1 MLSLVY
7 ITSRKE
13 PHFDWFI
20 NSLRREMRELGDGVP
35 MPELIVIDFYHAQD
49 RMPYGMGWVGPIKWA
64 SPKPTPIQGRY
75 RLTDHDAFAASN
87 ARNTGLCLA
96 SGTYIVFVDDVS
108 VLVNG
113 WLAAAMEA
121 MRENRIVCGAYRK
134 VKELSVDDKGNIT
147 HWIGFEGGQDTRWK
161 DARPSPTQCPAQ
173 WLYGCSFGIPVETL
187 LSVNGFDEALDGL
200 SFEDVCLGLRLEKAG
215 HQLWYDQRMLTF
227 ESEEAHHIPGDE
239 KFKRHNRPI
248 EGYQDLAWEMLGW
261 IKNNLP
267 RARGT
272 PDLRTIRNDVLSGKP
287 FPNHTGM
294 FVFPDGKNL
303 LGN

>member
-1 MLSLVY
+1 MLSLIY

-20 NSLRREMRELGDGVP
+20 SSLRREMRELGDVP
-35 MPELIVIDFYHAQD
+35 LPELVVIDFHHSKD
-49 RMPYGMGWVGPIKWA
+49 RLPYGMGWVGPIKWA
-64 SPKPTPIQGRY
+64 SPKPTPWQGKY

-96 SGTYIVFVDDVS
+96 SGTYIVFIDDVS

-113 WLAAAMEA
+113 WLAAAMES
-121 MRENRIVCGAYRK
+121 MRENRITCGAYRK
-134 VKELSVDDKGNIT
+134 VKELAVDMEGNIT
-147 HWIGFEGGQDTRWK
+147 RWIAFSGGDDTRWK
-161 DARPSPTQCPAQ
+161 DGRSEVVKCPAN
-173 WLYGCSFGIPVETL
+173 WLYGCSFGAPVETL

-215 HQLWYDQRMLTF
+215 HQLWYDQKMLTF
-227 ESEEAHHIPGDE
+227 ESEEAHHVPGDE

-248 EGYQDLAWEMLGW
+248 AGHQDLAWWMLDHV
-261 IKNNLP
+261 KSNHMAL
-267 RARGT
+267 GT
-272 PDLRTIRNDVLSGKP
+272 PDLRTIRNDCLSGKA
-287 FPNHTGM
+287 FPNHAGM

-303 LGN
+303 LGY

>member
-1 MLSLVY
+1 MLSIIY

-13 PHFDWFI
+13 PHFDWFM
-20 NSLRREMRELGDGVP
+20 NSLNRELREMGGHTP
-35 MPELIVIDFYHAQD
+35 IPELVIIDFHHKEG
-49 RMPYGMGWVGPIKWA
+49 RFPYGLGYVGSVKVA
-64 SPKPTPIQGRY
+64 SPKPNPWQGRY

-87 ARNTGLCLA
+87 ARNTGICLA
-96 SGTYIVFVDDVS
+96 SGSYVVFVDDVS

-113 WLAAAMEA
+113 WFSAARLA
-121 MRENRIVCGAYRK
+121 MRENRINCGAYRK
-134 VKELSVDDKGNIT
+134 VKELVVDEHGNIT
-147 HWIGFEGGQDTRWK
+147 HWLAFEGGNDTRWK
-161 DARPSPTQCPAQ
+161 EDRKELVKCPSN
-173 WLYGCSFGIPVETL
+173 WLYGCSFGAPIETL

-215 HQLWYDQRMLTF
+215 HQLWYDQKMLTF
-227 ESEEAHHIPGDE
+227 ESEEAHHTPGDE

-248 EGYQDLAWEMLGW
+248 EGHKDIAWWMLDHV
-261 IKNNLP
+261 KSTHLSL
-267 RARGT
+267 GT
-272 PDLRTIRNDVLSGKP
+272 PDLRSMRNDCLAGNP